1 MSLFSVLNEFT
12 EIFETFFI
20 FFSVSEQ
27 RSVSGGRARS
37 PTSGTASEDDDLFE
51 DARDDNE
58 IVSYIPVPPT
68 HRRTSSGKYWF
79 VWFHGKIYF
88 QKNLIIMI
96 DYSVKLKI
104 VYH

>member
-1 MSLFSVLNEFT
+1 MSLFSVLNEFAET
-12 EIFETFFI
+12 FETFFI

-68 HRRTSSGKYWF
+68 HRRTSSGKYLF

-96 DYSVKLKI
+96 YYSVKLKI

>member
-1 MSLFSVLNEFT
+1 MNLLKLFKHFSY
-12 EIFETFFI
+12 
-20 FFSVSEQ
+20 FSVSEQ

-68 HRRTSSGKYWF
+68 HRRTSSGKY
-79 VWFHGKIYF
+79 
-88 QKNLIIMI
+88 
-96 DYSVKLKI
+96 
-104 VYH
+104 